1 MQAIREIVFDT
12 ETTGFDP
19 ATGDRLVEIGA
30 VELINHVPTGR
41 TYHQYI
47 NPDRDVPEEVVKV
60 HGLTNEF
67 LKDYPFFDKVA
78 QEWVDFIG
86 DDGIL
91 VAHNATFDMKFIN
104 YELQKLGYEEYKWDR
119 VVDTLEIAKNKFPGQ
134 RNNLDA
140 LCKRFGVDNSS
151 RTFHGALLDAQLLA
165 EVYLELLGGAEP
177 TMDLASVNKTKSS
190 ENVNSGEI
198 KRVYREPRKFLFS
211 EEDNLTHREF
221 LEKNI
226 KNSIWLSD
234 EVEENKE
241 SN

>member
-1 MQAIREIVFDT
+1 MQSIREIVFDT

-19 ATGDRLVEIGA
+19 LTGDRLVEIGA

-47 NPDRDVPEEVVKV
+47 NPNRDVPEEVVKV

-67 LKDYPFFDKVA
+67 LKDYPFFEKVA
-78 QEWVDFIG
+78 QDWVDFIG

-104 YELQKLGYEEYKWDR
+104 YELKRLGYEEYQWDR

-140 LCKRFGVDNSS
+140 LCKRFGVDNSQ

-177 TMDLASVNKTKSS
+177 TMDLSSSNKTKTNTQT
-190 ENVNSGEI
+190 EEIVVN
-198 KRVYREPRKFLFS
+198 KVYREPREFLFS
-211 EEDNLTHREF
+211 DEDNIAHREF
-221 LEKNI
+221 LKKNI
-226 KNSIWLSD
+226 KNPIWLSD
-234 EVEENKE
+234 EVVVEENK
-241 SN
+241 

>member
-119 VVDTLEIAKNKFPGQ
+119 VIDTLEIAKNKFPGQ

-190 ENVNSGEI
+190 ENVKSGEI
-198 KRVYREPRKFLFS
+198 KRVYRESRKFLFS

>member
-1 MQAIREIVFDT
+1 MQSIREIVFDT

-19 ATGDRLVEIGA
+19 ETGDKLVEIGA

-47 NPDRDVPEEVVKV
+47 NPEREVPEEVVKV
-60 HGLTNEF
+60 HGLTTEY
-67 LKDYPFFDKVA
+67 LKDFPIFAKVA

-104 YELQKLGYEEYKWDR
+104 FELKRLGFEEYQWDR
-119 VVDTLEIAKNKFPGQ
+119 VVDTLEIAKSKFPGQ

-140 LCKRFGVDNSS
+140 LCRRFNIDNSA

-177 TMDLASVNKTKSS
+177 TMDLAAAVKNNKEIVSA
-190 ENVNSGEI
+190 VEI
-198 KRVYREPRKFLFS
+198 KRVYREPRVFALS
-211 EEDNLTHREF
+211 EESLALHRAF

-226 KNSIWLSD
+226 KNPIWLAD
-234 EVEENKE
+234 EKSEN
-241 SN
+241 